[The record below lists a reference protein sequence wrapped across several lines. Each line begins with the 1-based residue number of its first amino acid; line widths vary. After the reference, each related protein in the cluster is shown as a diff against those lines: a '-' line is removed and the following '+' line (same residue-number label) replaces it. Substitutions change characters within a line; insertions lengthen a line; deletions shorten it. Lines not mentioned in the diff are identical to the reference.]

1 MLFQLN
7 LYGHKCMVHR
17 YKYTNNIYI
26 YMYIYCKISSTHLL
40 YYIDIWI
47 SYMAITQ
54 TLGDEGTTKQT
65 MFSCLIFCLKGTSWL
80 VAASILGDK
89 LYTT

>member
-1 MLFQLN
+1 
-7 LYGHKCMVHR
+7 
-17 YKYTNNIYI
+17 
-26 YMYIYCKISSTHLL
+26 MYIYCKISSTHLL